1 MRLLALAALAAILV
15 AAPPAMAADSEAAG
29 QMVVLKASQIGQ
41 IFCLSRQ
48 GNDEA
53 VIAGILTDGLRQA
66 IATAEAKDAT
76 YASKNPGEKPPLG
89 DGVPWQSSPDYAPKC
104 DTGLVALS
112 RTDAKVEIKYGF
124 PDEPAADFIDTL
136 ILKRVPVAGM
146 NVGYWRI
153 DNVLYPDG
161 SDLKTTLAAAF
172 EAD

>member
-1 MRLLALAALAAILV
+1 MIMLRISPAALAVATLLLSAPAI
-15 AAPPAMAADSEAAG
+15 AAP

-41 IFCLSRQ
+41 IFCLSRL

-161 SDLKTTLAAAF
+161 SDLKATLAAAF